1 MSKPSSDNTTNH
13 NTSTQQ
19 KAVFNYAQAARKS
32 NPPANGQPAPVNGG
46 VKQQQQQQQAT
57 SSQQQQPSFAAAL
70 QKSSNP
76 SSPQLAAATTAPAT
90 ASPTGRNRSSVQ
102 LPRAPSSSGGSPI
115 QFGSINHT
123 PAPSSPSRSSVSDA
137 PVTPQAEPATPP
149 VATVPASITSQR
161 RDSVQSD
168 HSQSSAKDLQVPSPH
183 QQPQQPYQQR
193 HSHYQGRHHYN
204 PSNKHAGVNH
214 SPNMQHSQPFVPHHQ
229 KKSMSPHIQSAPSPS
244 MSAAAQNIPMGQQW
258 SNQIPNQFYMQQG
271 FDSHHYYAPY
281 PTMPISPYANMGVQ
295 GQQGGRSPSQP
306 FIHSTPPRSK
316 AIPIINPETMAQV
329 KTDTPSTA
337 SSPSRKEASPVIPKA
352 EEKKEKVVE
361 VKPAGSP
368 SRAIKIV
375 DPAIKE
381 REEREKREK
390 EEAEVKAKE
399 DAERKAQ
406 EEKEREAQEAKDRAE
421 REEREK
427 REETERV
434 ERERLAAEQK
444 EQERLAAEQKAKE
457 EEAEARRVEEERLA
471 REEKE
476 RVEKEEAAKKAA
488 AEEEAKLAKEH
499 EEAQKAAA
507 LAKAA
512 EEEATAAADAAKA
525 AETEAAAK
533 QEEEEKQQP
542 SSESTTE
549 DKEDADKK
557 QEERIAAIAAAKSSR
572 GPGRLDLSAIPPHVA
587 QAMPTPVS
595 AVEPPKSKVP
605 SLISRTVDPSTVTY
619 PEEVTPPVQSKPGVQ
634 QYDVAFLM
642 QFALLCTDTAEDLS
656 AFENVGIDESND
668 RGSRPGMQRRQT
680 SERGRGPRTPGSPM
694 GKDGKFEMG
703 KFAGGRSLA
712 PRQGSGSHALPAP
725 GSPGGMQRD
734 GSHGGRSRSG
744 RGGKGRHPPREQP
757 GGPTIPLD
765 QVVPLSMSEN
775 RWVPTTLDD
784 QANTAV
790 SAALEAEIIPEDL
803 VIRKVKSL
811 LNKLTLEKFDS
822 ISKQILVYANQSC
835 KESDGKTLRVV
846 IQLVF
851 EKATDESQF
860 ASMWAQLCRMMLDNI
875 SSEIRDESVKDNKGQ
890 YVTGSNLFRK
900 YLLNRC
906 QEDFERGWKGKLPE
920 MPDTNSGVLSDE
932 YYAAVKAKRQGLGLI
947 RLIGEL
953 FKLQMLTERI
963 MHECI
968 KKLLSNVSDPEEEET
983 ESLCKLMTTVGK
995 DLDHPKAKGWMDIYF
1010 ERIKELQAN
1019 DKLSSRIRFMIQD
1032 VIDLRK
1038 SKWTLRQGQGP
1049 SGPATIAQIHEEAA
1063 KAKEREEKEAMKRT
1077 PSSRGNPMSRAS
1089 SHRGKEMQRENSSSS
1104 VGPDGWSTVG
1114 NASPTGPARK
1124 AGDLANFGKIERSK
1138 SRNGVLGPGSS
1149 PFASLSAV
1157 NRQGSKSG
1165 EKKVVSEE
1173 KASASA
1179 SSDSIGTANMFSALG
1194 GEGHED
1200 EKAPLERKR
1209 LQLLPR
1215 GASATG
1221 DVVASPVA
1229 ETPTEP
1235 AAAAAAPKMSED
1247 DAKRKIKNMYEE
1259 FYGIKDKN
1267 ELYECI
1273 KDLGSN
1279 EFHPQWVQYG
1289 MGVVE
1294 SKAENVELVKE
1305 VFSGAQER
1313 ELISKDD
1320 FRKGI
1325 QQFMDEIYEDLRID
1339 VPLAP
1344 KYVPELIT
1352 AAGFDPKEFMEN

>member
-1 MSKPSSDNTTNH
+1 
-13 NTSTQQ
+13 
-19 KAVFNYAQAARKS
+19 
-32 NPPANGQPAPVNGG
+32 
-46 VKQQQQQQQAT
+46 
-57 SSQQQQPSFAAAL
+57 
-70 QKSSNP
+70 
-76 SSPQLAAATTAPAT
+76 
-90 ASPTGRNRSSVQ
+90 
-102 LPRAPSSSGGSPI
+102 
-115 QFGSINHT
+115 
-123 PAPSSPSRSSVSDA
+123 
-137 PVTPQAEPATPP
+137 
-149 VATVPASITSQR
+149 
-161 RDSVQSD
+161 
-168 HSQSSAKDLQVPSPH
+168 
-183 QQPQQPYQQR
+183 
-193 HSHYQGRHHYN
+193 
-204 PSNKHAGVNH
+204 
-214 SPNMQHSQPFVPHHQ
+214 
-229 KKSMSPHIQSAPSPS
+229 
-244 MSAAAQNIPMGQQW
+244 
-258 SNQIPNQFYMQQG
+258 MQQG

-337 SSPSRKEASPVIPKA
+337 SSPSRKDASPVIPKA
-352 EEKKEKVVE
+352 EEKKEKIE

-390 EEAEVKAKE
+390 EEAEKKAKE
-399 DAERKAQ
+399 EAERKAQ
-406 EEKEREAQEAKDRAE
+406 EDKEREVQEAKDRAE

-427 REETERV
+427 REEAERL

-457 EEAEARRVEEERLA
+457 EEEKRRLEEEERLA
-471 REEKE
+471 REREEKE
-476 RVEKEEAAKKAA
+476 RLEKEEAAKKAA
-488 AEEEAKLAKEH
+488 AEEEAARLQKER
-499 EEAQKAAA
+499 EEAEQAAA

-512 EEEATAAADAAKA
+512 EEEATKAADAAKA
-525 AETEAAAK
+525 AESAAAAAAA
-533 QEEEEKQQP
+533 EATA
-542 SSESTTE
+542 SSESTE
-549 DKEDADKK
+549 DKQDAEKK

-595 AVEPPKSKVP
+595 AVEAPKSKVP
-605 SLISRTVDPSTVTY
+605 SLISRTVDPTTVTY
-619 PEEVTPPVQSKPGVQ
+619 PEEVQPPVQSKPGVQ

-765 QVVPLSMSEN
+765 QVVPLEKSEN

-784 QANTAV
+784 QAASATT
-790 SAALEAEIIPEDL
+790 AALEADIIPEEI

-822 ISKQILVYANQSC
+822 ISKQILEYANQSV
-835 KESDGKTLRVV
+835 KETDGKTLRVV

-875 SSEIRDESVKDNKGQ
+875 SSEIRDESVKDKDGQ

-1010 ERIKELQAN
+1010 ERIKELQAS
-1019 DKLSSRIRFMIQD
+1019 DKLSSRIRFMIQVSLD
-1032 VIDLRK
+1032 FFIHWNLWANRAYLCMYAPVYICTNVHSIPPPLFKR
-1038 SKWTLRQGQGP
+1038 STSLVFFFYYYSFLSLFPHSFTHSLLP
-1049 SGPATIAQIHEEAA
+1049 SIRMLSIYERANGHCD
-1063 KAKEREEKEAMKRT
+1063 KAKLL
-1077 PSSRGNPMSRAS
+1077 
-1089 SHRGKEMQRENSSSS
+1089 
-1104 VGPDGWSTVG
+1104 
-1114 NASPTGPARK
+1114 
-1124 AGDLANFGKIERSK
+1124 LA
-1138 SRNGVLGPGSS
+1138 
-1149 PFASLSAV
+1149 
-1157 NRQGSKSG
+1157 Q
-1165 EKKVVSEE
+1165 
-1173 KASASA
+1173 
-1179 SSDSIGTANMFSALG
+1179 
-1194 GEGHED
+1194 
-1200 EKAPLERKR
+1200 
-1209 LQLLPR
+1209 LQLLRFMRKLPR
-1215 GASATG
+1215 PRS
-1221 DVVASPVA
+1221 
-1229 ETPTEP
+1229 
-1235 AAAAAAPKMSED
+1235 
-1247 DAKRKIKNMYEE
+1247 AKR
-1259 FYGIKDKN
+1259 
-1267 ELYECI
+1267 
-1273 KDLGSN
+1273 
-1279 EFHPQWVQYG
+1279 
-1289 MGVVE
+1289 
-1294 SKAENVELVKE
+1294 
-1305 VFSGAQER
+1305 
-1313 ELISKDD
+1313 
-1320 FRKGI
+1320 RK
-1325 QQFMDEIYEDLRID
+1325 
-1339 VPLAP
+1339 P
-1344 KYVPELIT
+1344 
-1352 AAGFDPKEFMEN
+1352 

>member
-1 MSKPSSDNTTNH
+1 MRTWVFKVNKGDVLHLSHSSIALLLEARLFLSSILKPWLKSRPIH
-13 NTSTQQ
+13 LLLL
-19 KAVFNYAQAARKS
+19 APHPARKL
-32 NPPANGQPAPVNGG
+32 AL
-46 VKQQQQQQQAT
+46 
-57 SSQQQQPSFAAAL
+57 SFPRQRKRRRRL
-70 QKSSNP
+70 KSSLP
-76 SSPQLAAATTAPAT
+76 VLHPEPLRLLILLL
-90 ASPTGRNRSSVQ
+90 RNARSV
-102 LPRAPSSSGGSPI
+102 
-115 QFGSINHT
+115 
-123 PAPSSPSRSSVSDA
+123 
-137 PVTPQAEPATPP
+137 
-149 VATVPASITSQR
+149 
-161 RDSVQSD
+161 
-168 HSQSSAKDLQVPSPH
+168 
-183 QQPQQPYQQR
+183 
-193 HSHYQGRHHYN
+193 
-204 PSNKHAGVNH
+204 
-214 SPNMQHSQPFVPHHQ
+214 
-229 KKSMSPHIQSAPSPS
+229 KS
-244 MSAAAQNIPMGQQW
+244 
-258 SNQIPNQFYMQQG
+258 
-271 FDSHHYYAPY
+271 
-281 PTMPISPYANMGVQ
+281 
-295 GQQGGRSPSQP
+295 
-306 FIHSTPPRSK
+306 
-316 AIPIINPETMAQV
+316 
-329 KTDTPSTA
+329 
-337 SSPSRKEASPVIPKA
+337 
-352 EEKKEKVVE
+352 
-361 VKPAGSP
+361 
-368 SRAIKIV
+368 
-375 DPAIKE
+375 
-381 REEREKREK
+381 REE
-390 EEAEVKAKE
+390 A
-399 DAERKAQ
+399 
-406 EEKEREAQEAKDRAE
+406 
-421 REEREK
+421 
-427 REETERV
+427 ERV
-434 ERERLAAEQK
+434 ERERVAAEQK

-457 EEAEARRVEEERLA
+457 EAEERRLEEERLA
-471 REEKE
+471 REREEKE
-476 RVEKEEAAKKAA
+476 RLEKEEAAKKA
-488 AEEEAKLAKEH
+488 
-499 EEAQKAAA
+499 
-507 LAKAA
+507 AA

-525 AETEAAAK
+525 AESEAAAK
-533 QEEEEKQQP
+533 AAVEEP
-542 SSESTTE
+542 ASETTTTE
-549 DKEDADKK
+549 DKEEADKK

-605 SLISRTVDPSTVTY
+605 SLISRTVDPTTVTY
-619 PEEVTPPVQSKPGVQ
+619 PEEVQPPVQSKPGVQ

-765 QVVPLSMSEN
+765 QVVPLEKSEN

-784 QANTAV
+784 QANTAA
-790 SAALEAEIIPEDL
+790 SAALEAEIIPEDI

-822 ISKQILVYANQSC
+822 ISKQILEYANQSA

-1089 SHRGKEMQRENSSSS
+1089 SHRGKEMQREGSSSS

-1215 GASATG
+1215 GATASG
-1221 DVVASPVA
+1221 DIVSSPVA
-1229 ETPTEP
+1229 QTPSEP
-1235 AAAAAAPKMSED
+1235 AAATANDAAAPKMSED
-1247 DAKRKIKNMYEE
+1247 DAKRKIKNMFEE

-1279 EFHPQWVQYG
+1279 EYHPQWVQYG

-1294 SKAENVELVKE
+1294 SKAEDVELVKE

-1344 KYVPELIT
+1344 KYVPQLIT
-1352 AAGFDPKEFMEN
+1352 AAGFDPKEFMDN

>member
-1 MSKPSSDNTTNH
+1 MSRPSSDNTTSNH
-13 NTSTQQ
+13 NISTSSQQ

-32 NPPANGQPAPVNGG
+32 NPPVNTNGQPAPVNGG
-46 VKQQQQQQQAT
+46 VKQPQQQQQQQQQQT
-57 SSQQQQPSFAAAL
+57 QPQQQQPSFAAAL

-76 SSPQLAAATTAPAT
+76 Y
-90 ASPTGRNRSSVQ
+90 
-102 LPRAPSSSGGSPI
+102 
-115 QFGSINHT
+115 
-123 PAPSSPSRSSVSDA
+123 
-137 PVTPQAEPATPP
+137 
-149 VATVPASITSQR
+149 
-161 RDSVQSD
+161 
-168 HSQSSAKDLQVPSPH
+168 SSAKDLQVPSPH

-193 HSHYQGRHHYN
+193 HAHYQGRHHYN

-214 SPNMQHSQPFVPHHQ
+214 SPNMQHSQPF
-229 KKSMSPHIQSAPSPS
+229 
-244 MSAAAQNIPMGQQW
+244 
-258 SNQIPNQFYMQQG
+258 YMQQS
-271 FDSHHYYAPY
+271 FESHHYYTPY
-281 PTMPISPYANMGVQ
+281 PTMPISPYGNMSGVQ

-329 KTDTPSTA
+329 KTDTPSTG
-337 SSPSRKEASPVIPKA
+337 SSPSRKDASPVIPKA
-352 EEKKEKVVE
+352 EEKKEKIE
-361 VKPAGSP
+361 IKPAGSP

-390 EEAEVKAKE
+390 EEADKLAKE
-399 DAERKAQ
+399 EAERKAQ
-406 EEKEREAQEAKDRAE
+406 EEKEREVQEAKERAE

-427 REETERV
+427 REEAERL
-434 ERERLAAEQK
+434 ERERIAAEQK

-457 EEAEARRVEEERLA
+457 EEERRLEEERLA
-471 REEKE
+471 REREEKE
-476 RVEKEEAAKKAA
+476 RLEKEEAAKKV
-488 AEEEAKLAKEH
+488 EEEAKLQRER
-499 EEAQKAAA
+499 EEA
-507 LAKAA
+507 
-512 EEEATAAADAAKA
+512 EH
-525 AETEAAAK
+525 
-533 QEEEEKQQP
+533 
-542 SSESTTE
+542 
-549 DKEDADKK
+549 ADKK

-595 AVEPPKSKVP
+595 TVEPPKSKVP
-605 SLISRTVDPSTVTY
+605 SLISRTIDPTKISY
-619 PEEVTPPVQSKPGVQ
+619 PEEVQPPAQSKPGVQ

-656 AFENVGIDESND
+656 AFENVGIDDQND

-712 PRQGSGSHALPAP
+712 PRQGSGSHSLPAP

-765 QVVPLSMSEN
+765 QVVPLEKSEN

-784 QANTAV
+784 SERAAAN
-790 SAALEAEIIPEDL
+790 AALEAEIIPEDI

-811 LNKLTLEKFDS
+811 LNKLTLEKFES
-822 ISKQILVYANQSC
+822 ISSQILEYANQSA
-835 KESDGKTLRVV
+835 KEVDGKTLRVV

-860 ASMWAQLCRMMLDNI
+860 AQMWAQLCRKMLDNI
-875 SSEIRDESVKDNKGQ
+875 SSDIRDENVKDNKGQ

-906 QEDFERGWKGKLPE
+906 QEDFERGWKGKLPD
-920 MPDTNSGVLSDE
+920 MPDTDSGMLSDE

-1010 ERIKELQAN
+1010 ERIKELQSN
-1019 DKLSSRIRFMIQD
+1019 NKLSSRIRFMIQD

-1089 SHRGKEMQRENSSSS
+1089 SHRGKEMQREGSSSS

-1149 PFASLSAV
+1149 PFASLSAA
-1157 NRQGSKSG
+1157 NRQSSKSG
-1165 EKKVVSEE
+1165 EKKVVSDE
-1173 KASASA
+1173 KASVSA
-1179 SSDSIGTANMFSALG
+1179 NADSSIG
-1194 GEGHED
+1194 HEE

-1215 GASATG
+1215 GATSG
-1221 DVVASPVA
+1221 SDIVSSPVSQTA
-1229 ETPTEP
+1229 TES
-1235 AAAAAAPKMSED
+1235 AAAAAAATTAAPASTPKMSED
-1247 DAKRKIKNMYEE
+1247 EAKRKIKNMFEE

-1294 SKAENVELVKE
+1294 SKAEDVELVKE
-1305 VFSGAQER
+1305 VFAGVQER
-1313 ELISKDD
+1313 VLISKDD
-1320 FRKGI
+1320 FQKGI
-1325 QQFMDEIYEDLRID
+1325 RQFMDEIYEDLRID

-1344 KYVPELIT
+1344 KYVPQLIT

>member
-1 MSKPSSDNTTNH
+1 MSKPSSDNTTSSH
-13 NTSTQQ
+13 NTSNTQ

-32 NPPANGQPAPVNGG
+32 SPTSAQASANGNQAATPPVNGG
-46 VKQQQQQQQAT
+46 VKQQQQQQQ
-57 SSQQQQPSFAAAL
+57 QQQPQASSFAAAL
-70 QKSSNP
+70 QKSSSP
-76 SSPQLAAATTAPAT
+76 SSPQMSAAASGAAAPVA
-90 ASPTGRNRSSVQ
+90 ASPTPRNRSSVQ

-123 PAPSSPSRSSVSDA
+123 PAPSPNRSTDA
-137 PVTPQAEPATPP
+137 AVTPEPASQPAAQPP
-149 VATVPASITSQR
+149 VPNTQR

-168 HSQSSAKDLQVPSPH
+168 HSQSSKDLQVPSPH

-193 HSHYQGRHHYN
+193 HAHYQNRHHNNSY
-204 PSNKHAGVNH
+204 NKHAGVNH
-214 SPNMQHSQPFVPHHQ
+214 SPNMQHSQPFAPHHQ
-229 KKSMSPHIQSAPSPS
+229 KKQPMSPHVQSAPSPS
-244 MSAAAQNIPMGQQW
+244 MSAAQSMPMNQQW
-258 SNQIPNQFYMQQG
+258 SASQIPNQFYVPQYEQ
-271 FDSHHYYAPY
+271 HAYYHQPY
-281 PTMPISPYANMGVQ
+281 AGMPIPAFPNMNVQ
-295 GQQGGRSPSQP
+295 AQQGGRSPSQP
-306 FIHSTPPRSK
+306 FIHSTPQRSK

-329 KTDTPSTA
+329 KTEST
-337 SSPSRKEASPVIPKA
+337 STSTTSSRKDASPVIPKA
-352 EEKKEKVVE
+352 EEKKEKIDI
-361 VKPAGSP
+361 KPASSP

-390 EEAEVKAKE
+390 EEADQLAKE
-399 DAERKAQ
+399 EAEKKAQ
-406 EEKEREAQEAKDRAE
+406 EDKARKEREEQEAKEKAE
-421 REEREK
+421 RETREK
-427 REETERV
+427 AEKEETDRLEQ
-434 ERERLAAEQK
+434 ERLEAEKK
-444 EQERLAAEQKAKE
+444 EQERLAAEQKARE
-457 EEAEARRVEEERLA
+457 EEEQRIAKERQ
-471 REEKE
+471 EKE
-476 RVEKEEAAKKAA
+476 RLEKEEADKKAA
-488 AEEEAKLAKEH
+488 AEEEARLSKER
-499 EEAQKAAA
+499 EEKERAAEAQKTAEVEASAAA
-507 LAKAA
+507 
-512 EEEATAAADAAKA
+512 AAA
-525 AETEAAAK
+525 AAAAAPAQAAQEAEAKVADDK
-533 QEEEEKQQP
+533 QE
-542 SSESTTE
+542 
-549 DKEDADKK
+549 ADKK
-557 QEERIAAIAAAKSSR
+557 QEEERIAAITATKNAR
-572 GPGRLDLSAIPPHVA
+572 GPGRLDLTAIPPHVA
-587 QAMPTPVS
+587 QAMPTP
-595 AVEPPKSKVP
+595 ATTEPPKSKVP
-605 SLISRTVDPSTVTY
+605 SLVSRTVEPSDVTY
-619 PEEVTPPVQSKPGVQ
+619 PEGFSAPATSSKPGIR

-642 QFALLCTDTAEDLS
+642 QFAMLCSDTAEDLS
-656 AFENVGIDESND
+656 AFEGVGIDEQND

-712 PRQGSGSHALPAP
+712 PRQGSGSHSLPAP

-744 RGGKGRHPPREQP
+744 RGGKGRHPPREQV

-765 QVVPLSMSEN
+765 QVVPLEKSEH
-775 RWVPTTLDD
+775 RWVPTTLVEPEKTKVVPGED
-784 QANTAV
+784 V
-790 SAALEAEIIPEDL
+790 IPEDV

-822 ISKQILVYANQSC
+822 ISGQILDYANQSV
-835 KESDGKTLRVV
+835 KETDGKTLRVV

-860 ASMWAQLCRMMLDNI
+860 AQMWAQLCRKMLDSI
-875 SSEIRDESVKDNKGQ
+875 SNDIRDENVKDGKTGQ

-906 QEDFERGWKGKLPE
+906 QEDFERGWKAKLPD
-920 MPDTNSGVLSDE
+920 MPEDDSGVLSEE

-1019 DKLSSRIRFMIQD
+1019 PKLSSRIRFMIQD
-1032 VIDLRK
+1032 VIELRK

-1063 KAKEREEKEAMKRT
+1063 RAKEREEKEAMKRT

-1089 SHRGKEMQRENSSSS
+1089 SHRGKEMQREGSSSS

-1149 PFASLSAV
+1149 PFASLSAA
-1157 NRQGSKSG
+1157 NRQGSKGG
-1165 EKKVVSEE
+1165 EKKVATDE
-1173 KASASA
+1173 KAAGSPSG
-1179 SSDSIGTANMFSALG
+1179 DSIGTANMFSALG
-1194 GEGHED
+1194 GEGHD
-1200 EKAPLERKR
+1200 DSAPTERRK

-1215 GASATG
+1215 GATAGET
-1221 DVVASPVA
+1221 VASPVSQ
-1229 ETPTEP
+1229 TPTEAP
-1235 AAAAAAPKMSED
+1235 AAAASAAEAPKMSEEE
-1247 DAKRKIKNMYEE
+1247 AKRKIKNMLDE

-1279 EFHPQWVQYG
+1279 EFHPQLVQQA

-1294 SKAENVELVKE
+1294 QKVEDIELTKE
-1305 VFSGAQER
+1305 AFTGIQER
-1313 ELISKDD
+1313 DLISKEDWK
-1320 FRKGI
+1320 KGLDL
-1325 QQFMDEIYEDLRID
+1325 FMEIYEDLRID

-1344 KYVPELIT
+1344 KYVPQLIT
-1352 AAGFDPKEFMEN
+1352 AAGFDPKEFMEE

>member
-1 MSKPSSDNTTNH
+1 
-13 NTSTQQ
+13 
-19 KAVFNYAQAARKS
+19 
-32 NPPANGQPAPVNGG
+32 
-46 VKQQQQQQQAT
+46 
-57 SSQQQQPSFAAAL
+57 
-70 QKSSNP
+70 
-76 SSPQLAAATTAPAT
+76 
-90 ASPTGRNRSSVQ
+90 
-102 LPRAPSSSGGSPI
+102 
-115 QFGSINHT
+115 
-123 PAPSSPSRSSVSDA
+123 
-137 PVTPQAEPATPP
+137 
-149 VATVPASITSQR
+149 
-161 RDSVQSD
+161 
-168 HSQSSAKDLQVPSPH
+168 
-183 QQPQQPYQQR
+183 
-193 HSHYQGRHHYN
+193 
-204 PSNKHAGVNH
+204 
-214 SPNMQHSQPFVPHHQ
+214 
-229 KKSMSPHIQSAPSPS
+229 

-525 AETEAAAK
+525 AETEAAAAAK
-533 QEEEEKQQP
+533 QEEEEKQQQQP

-1077 PSSRGNPMSRAS
+1077 PSSRGNPMSRTS

-1235 AAAAAAPKMSED
+1235 AAAAAAAPKMSED

>member
-1 MSKPSSDNTTNH
+1 
-13 NTSTQQ
+13 
-19 KAVFNYAQAARKS
+19 
-32 NPPANGQPAPVNGG
+32 
-46 VKQQQQQQQAT
+46 
-57 SSQQQQPSFAAAL
+57 
-70 QKSSNP
+70 
-76 SSPQLAAATTAPAT
+76 
-90 ASPTGRNRSSVQ
+90 
-102 LPRAPSSSGGSPI
+102 
-115 QFGSINHT
+115 
-123 PAPSSPSRSSVSDA
+123 
-137 PVTPQAEPATPP
+137 
-149 VATVPASITSQR
+149 
-161 RDSVQSD
+161 
-168 HSQSSAKDLQVPSPH
+168 
-183 QQPQQPYQQR
+183 
-193 HSHYQGRHHYN
+193 
-204 PSNKHAGVNH
+204 
-214 SPNMQHSQPFVPHHQ
+214 
-229 KKSMSPHIQSAPSPS
+229 
-244 MSAAAQNIPMGQQW
+244 
-258 SNQIPNQFYMQQG
+258 MQQG

-352 EEKKEKVVE
+352 EEKKEKIE

-390 EEAEVKAKE
+390 EEADKKAKE

-406 EEKEREAQEAKDRAE
+406 EDKEREVQEAKDRAE

-427 REETERV
+427 REEAERL
-434 ERERLAAEQK
+434 ERERIAAEQK

-457 EEAEARRVEEERLA
+457 EEEKRRLEEEERLTRE

-476 RVEKEEAAKKAA
+476 RLEKEEAAKKAA
-488 AEEEAKLAKEH
+488 AEEEAAKLQKER
-499 EEAQKAAA
+499 EEAEQAAA

-512 EEEATAAADAAKA
+512 EEEATKAADAAKA
-525 AETEAAAK
+525 AESAAAESAAATAAATTTAEAP
-533 QEEEEKQQP
+533 QEEP
-542 SSESTTE
+542 TASSESAE
-549 DKEDADKK
+549 DKQDAEKK

-605 SLISRTVDPSTVTY
+605 SLISRTVDPTTVTY
-619 PEEVTPPVQSKPGVQ
+619 PEEVQPPVQCKPGVQ

-765 QVVPLSMSEN
+765 QVVPLERSEN

-784 QANTAV
+784 QASTATT
-790 SAALEAEIIPEDL
+790 AALEAEIIPEDL

-822 ISKQILVYANQSC
+822 ISKQILTYANQSV

-920 MPDTNSGVLSDE
+920 MPDTNSGVLSEE

-1019 DKLSSRIRFMIQD
+1019 DKLSSRIRFMIQ
-1032 VIDLRK
+1032 VSFSFFFINLNL
-1038 SKWTLRQGQGP
+1038 W
-1049 SGPATIAQIHEEAA
+1049 A
-1063 KAKEREEKEAMKRT
+1063 
-1077 PSSRGNPMSRAS
+1077 NRAY
-1089 SHRGKEMQRENSSSS
+1089 
-1104 VGPDGWSTVG
+1104 T
-1114 NASPTGPARK
+1114 
-1124 AGDLANFGKIERSK
+1124 F
-1138 SRNGVLGPGSS
+1138 
-1149 PFASLSAV
+1149 
-1157 NRQGSKSG
+1157 
-1165 EKKVVSEE
+1165 
-1173 KASASA
+1173 
-1179 SSDSIGTANMFSALG
+1179 
-1194 GEGHED
+1194 
-1200 EKAPLERKR
+1200 
-1209 LQLLPR
+1209 
-1215 GASATG
+1215 
-1221 DVVASPVA
+1221 
-1229 ETPTEP
+1229 
-1235 AAAAAAPKMSED
+1235 
-1247 DAKRKIKNMYEE
+1247 
-1259 FYGIKDKN
+1259 
-1267 ELYECI
+1267 
-1273 KDLGSN
+1273 
-1279 EFHPQWVQYG
+1279 
-1289 MGVVE
+1289 
-1294 SKAENVELVKE
+1294 
-1305 VFSGAQER
+1305 
-1313 ELISKDD
+1313 
-1320 FRKGI
+1320 
-1325 QQFMDEIYEDLRID
+1325 
-1339 VPLAP
+1339 
-1344 KYVPELIT
+1344 
-1352 AAGFDPKEFMEN
+1352 

>member
-1 MSKPSSDNTTNH
+1 
-13 NTSTQQ
+13 
-19 KAVFNYAQAARKS
+19 
-32 NPPANGQPAPVNGG
+32 
-46 VKQQQQQQQAT
+46 
-57 SSQQQQPSFAAAL
+57 
-70 QKSSNP
+70 
-76 SSPQLAAATTAPAT
+76 
-90 ASPTGRNRSSVQ
+90 
-102 LPRAPSSSGGSPI
+102 
-115 QFGSINHT
+115 
-123 PAPSSPSRSSVSDA
+123 
-137 PVTPQAEPATPP
+137 
-149 VATVPASITSQR
+149 
-161 RDSVQSD
+161 
-168 HSQSSAKDLQVPSPH
+168 
-183 QQPQQPYQQR
+183 
-193 HSHYQGRHHYN
+193 
-204 PSNKHAGVNH
+204 
-214 SPNMQHSQPFVPHHQ
+214 
-229 KKSMSPHIQSAPSPS
+229 
-244 MSAAAQNIPMGQQW
+244 
-258 SNQIPNQFYMQQG
+258 
-271 FDSHHYYAPY
+271 
-281 PTMPISPYANMGVQ
+281 MGVQ

-306 FIHSTPPRSK
+306 FIHSTPARSK

-352 EEKKEKVVE
+352 EEKKKEIE

-406 EEKEREAQEAKDRAE
+406 EDKEREAQEAKDRAE

-427 REETERV
+427 REEAERL
-434 ERERLAAEQK
+434 ERERIAAEQK

-457 EEAEARRVEEERLA
+457 EEEERRLEEERLA
-471 REEKE
+471 REHEEKE
-476 RVEKEEAAKKAA
+476 RLEKEEAAAKKAEEVA
-488 AEEEAKLAKEH
+488 KLQKEQEEAE
-499 EEAQKAAA
+499 QAAA

-512 EEEATAAADAAKA
+512 EEEAATAADAAKA
-525 AETEAAAK
+525 AESAAAAELAAP
-533 QEEEEKQQP
+533 QEEP
-542 SSESTTE
+542 TASSESTE
-549 DKEDADKK
+549 EADKK

-587 QAMPTPVS
+587 QAIPTPVS

-605 SLISRTVDPSTVTY
+605 SLISRTVDPTTVTY
-619 PEEVTPPVQSKPGVQ
+619 PEEVQAPVQSKPGVQ

-656 AFENVGIDESND
+656 AFENVGIDDQND

-765 QVVPLSMSEN
+765 QVVPLERSEN
-775 RWVPTTLDD
+775 RWVPTLLDE
-784 QANTAV
+784 QASTAV
-790 SAALEAEIIPEDL
+790 NAALEAEIIPEDV

-822 ISKQILVYANQSC
+822 ISKQILKYANQSA

-875 SSEIRDESVKDNKGQ
+875 SSEIRDESVKDKQGQ

-932 YYAAVKAKRQGLGLI
+932 YYSAVKAKRQGLGLI

-1019 DKLSSRIRFMIQD
+1019 DKLSSRIRFMIQ
-1032 VIDLRK
+1032 VSL
-1038 SKWTLRQGQGP
+1038 
-1049 SGPATIAQIHEEAA
+1049 EEFFKNGWA
-1063 KAKEREEKEAMKRT
+1063 
-1077 PSSRGNPMSRAS
+1077 SSRAHPFDVYACACIYMSTFYPLFFFFKKKKRPS
-1089 SHRGKEMQRENSSSS
+1089 CLSSSI
-1104 VGPDGWSTVG
+1104 P
-1114 NASPTGPARK
+1114 
-1124 AGDLANFGKIERSK
+1124 
-1138 SRNGVLGPGSS
+1138 
-1149 PFASLSAV
+1149 SLSFC
-1157 NRQGSKSG
+1157 SYPLP
-1165 EKKVVSEE
+1165 
-1173 KASASA
+1173 
-1179 SSDSIGTANMFSALG
+1179 TFLG
-1194 GEGHED
+1194 CYRTTKEQVD
-1200 EKAPLERKR
+1200 IAIR
-1209 LQLLPR
+1209 PR
-1215 GASATG
+1215 RSWP
-1221 DVVASPVA
+1221 SY
-1229 ETPTEP
+1229 
-1235 AAAAAAPKMSED
+1235 
-1247 DAKRKIKNMYEE
+1247 N
-1259 FYGIKDKN
+1259 
-1267 ELYECI
+1267 C
-1273 KDLGSN
+1273 SN
-1279 EFHPQWVQYG
+1279 
-1289 MGVVE
+1289 
-1294 SKAENVELVKE
+1294 S
-1305 VFSGAQER
+1305 
-1313 ELISKDD
+1313 
-1320 FRKGI
+1320 
-1325 QQFMDEIYEDLRID
+1325 
-1339 VPLAP
+1339 
-1344 KYVPELIT
+1344 
-1352 AAGFDPKEFMEN
+1352 